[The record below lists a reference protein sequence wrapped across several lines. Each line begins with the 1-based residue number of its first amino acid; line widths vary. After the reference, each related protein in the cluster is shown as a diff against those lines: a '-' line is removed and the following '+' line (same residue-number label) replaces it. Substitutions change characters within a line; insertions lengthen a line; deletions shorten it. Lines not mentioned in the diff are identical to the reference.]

1 MDGVELSP
9 RAPDACPDLARRPYH
24 PAPMADR
31 SYARYL
37 APLALVV
44 FVVAAIVVVA
54 NSDVDKSSSTEEKT
68 ATAPNARTKSGKL
81 KKFYRVRPGDLL
93 SEISDKTDVDVQT
106 IIKLNPDVDPQAL
119 QAGQLIRIR
128 R

>member
-1 MDGVELSP
+1 
-9 RAPDACPDLARRPYH
+9 
-24 PAPMADR
+24 MANR

-44 FVVAAIVVVA
+44 FVVAAIVVVST
-54 NSDVDKSSSTEEKT
+54 SDVDKSSNTDQRT
-68 ATAPNARTKSGKL
+68 ATAAKTRTKSGKP
-81 KKFYRVRPGDLL
+81 KKFYRVKPGDLL
-93 SEISDKTDVDVQT
+93 SEISAKTGVDVET
-106 IIKLNPDVDPQAL
+106 IIKLNPNVDPQAL